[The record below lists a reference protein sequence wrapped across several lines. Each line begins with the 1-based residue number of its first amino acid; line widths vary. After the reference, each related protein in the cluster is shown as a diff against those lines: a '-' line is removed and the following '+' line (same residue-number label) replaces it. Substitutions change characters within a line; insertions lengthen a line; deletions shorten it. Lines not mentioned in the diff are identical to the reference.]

1 MTSVWEAGVRGAFRR
16 WAAPVKSQAEQ
27 RTEKWHVFT
36 VLWLRYS
43 SKQYLEKVSLLLCR
57 RLRQDRRRVGQEVT
71 QQLVLAL
78 IMSRLDYCNSVLAG
92 LYQRPRCS
100 HYSASRMQL
109 PDWCS
114 AWVAPSTSRRPW
126 SSCIGCRSAT
136 EYGSSCAASS
146 TTSTTVAARRIWWKQ
161 FSQFGE
167 RAFSHAGPATWNA
180 LPDHIRTVADSVKFR
195 KLLKSLYF
203 SQAFNIWWL
212 LCFSLCF
219 SIWLTFVMHL
229 WPRFS

>member
-1 MTSVWEAGVRGAFRR
+1 MTSVWEAGVRGSFRR

-43 SKQYLEKVSLLLCR
+43 SKQYLEKVSLLCRR

-109 PDWCS
+109 PETGVRLESLRARHADPDPAALAAGQLRNKIQAVLPRPRYPVRS
-114 AWVAPSTSRRPW
+114 QPGVSDGNSLVSRRQQITFRATLIIT
-126 SSCIGCRSAT
+126 SSMDYSTAAAHEVRLAGVLTCGSCHLERSARQHPHR
-136 EYGSSCAASS
+136 G
-146 TTSTTVAARRIWWKQ
+146 
-161 FSQFGE
+161 
-167 RAFSHAGPATWNA
+167 
-180 LPDHIRTVADSVKFR
+180 
-195 KLLKSLYF
+195 
-203 SQAFNIWWL
+203 
-212 LCFSLCF
+212 
-219 SIWLTFVMHL
+219 
-229 WPRFS
+229 